1 MIRLKDLMNE
11 SVTQNVSKLEKI
23 AKRELGN
30 NVYVRHFKD
39 NIYVVSPGGFYSN
52 SRLNSMVSDMKSAI
66 EKSMASDLDSV
77 TLGTGGATEGM
88 IVIRLK

>member
-1 MIRLKDLMNE
+1 MNE

-52 SRLNSMVSDMKSAI
+52 SRLNSMVSDIESAI
-66 EKSMASDLDSV
+66 PKEMLHSV
-77 TLGTGGATEGM
+77 SLGTGGATEGM